1 MTNVHF
7 LYHSMAGDF
16 RQSKTAKVPRTSL
29 RFGAPHFLRRI
40 HQLLSTKDAASSGDI
55 LYRFDNSR
63 TATSLLKLSSLS
75 MAMILSLPSLMAIF
89 RPSLRA
95 SVSISSI
102 ALHILLI
109 HCQSPILIYKGHS
122 IILRQGISLCQLLY
136 GYILAEIKISYSSDD
151 VEHPLISSLVAS
163 FINTLVVSLT
173 KETLI

>member
-1 MTNVHF
+1 MQYTDINRSKNVVEIGLFYYSSDFARLPMTNVHF

-55 LYRFDNSR
+55 LYRFDSSR

-109 HCQSPILIYKGHS
+109 ATYQFWFTKDI
-122 IILRQGISLCQLLY
+122 
-136 GYILAEIKISYSSDD
+136 ASS
-151 VEHPLISSLVAS
+151 
-163 FINTLVVSLT
+163 
-173 KETLI
+173 